1 MLRLTRERDKLE
13 RALGGIKD
21 MGGTPD
27 LMFVIDTNKEA
38 IAIQEATK
46 LGIPVVAIVDSNCNP
61 DGITHPIPGNDDAG
75 RAITLYC
82 DLISRSAIEGISQS
96 QGGMGI
102 DIGEAVEPIPE
113 ILPEEAEAAAVADT
127 VAAAAEPEVAEAAAA
142 EPEATE
148 EAVTA
153 ELEVEDRYQGLPAPI
168 NGKADDLKKI
178 SGVGPVLEKKLN
190 ELGIFHYSQIAE
202 FSQEDVVR
210 VDETLN
216 FKGRIE
222 RDDWIEQA
230 RALIT
235 EAKN

>member
-1 MLRLTRERDKLE
+1 
-13 RALGGIKD
+13 
-21 MGGTPD
+21 
-27 LMFVIDTNKEA
+27 MFVIDTNKEA

-113 ILPEEAEAAAVADT
+113 ILPEEAEAAAAADT

-230 RALIT
+230 RTLIN
-235 EAKN
+235 EAKS

>member
-1 MLRLTRERDKLE
+1 MLRLTREKDKLE
-13 RALGGIKD
+13 RRWAASRTWA
-21 MGGTPD
+21 GTPD

-46 LGIPVVAIVDSNCNP
+46 LNIPVVAIVDSNCDP

-113 ILPEEAEAAAVADT
+113 ILPEEAEAAAIADAEAAAT
-127 VAAAAEPEVAEAAAA
+127 EPEVVEAAAAWPEVAEAAA
-142 EPEATE
+142 
-148 EAVTA
+148 A

-190 ELGIFHYSQIAE
+190 DLGIFHYSQIAE

-230 RALIT
+230 RALIN
-235 EAKN
+235 EAKG